1 MKILTL
7 GSGSIFAKAYSS
19 SFLIDDTLIL
29 DVPNGI
35 VKQLKRLNV
44 DTALIDTCYISHFH
58 ADHFFD
64 LPFLLMEMGLFKPR
78 NKPLKIVGPAGIKQK
93 TEALMQLAYPD
104 VAQMVLSACK
114 IEYQELVAPST
125 LTLANYPASVQSM
138 HHDQTTVNGLS
149 IQAKQTVSFSFDTSY
164 GPAVADMAKCSD
176 LFFIDMSSVESNDF
190 HMGLDSI
197 AQLRHD
203 HPKVRL
209 IATHM
214 SDEVRQKISAYPIE
228 VLTDG
233 QLIRV

>member
-35 VKQLKRLNV
+35 VKQLKRLDV
-44 DTALIDTCYISHFH
+44 DIALIDTCYISHFH

-64 LPFLLMEMGLFKPR
+64 LPFLLMEMGLFKAR
-78 NKPLKIVGPAGIKQK
+78 SKPLKIVGPTGIKQK

-104 VAQMVLSACK
+104 VAQMVLSACRV
-114 IEYQELVAPST
+114 EYQELIAPTT
-125 LTLANYPASVQSM
+125 LTLASYPARVQAM
-138 HHDQTTVNGLS
+138 HHDETTVYGLTL
-149 IQAKQTVSFSFDTSY
+149 QAKQTVSFSFDTGY
-164 GPAVADMAKCSD
+164 GPAVADMAKGSD
-176 LFFIDMSSVESNDF
+176 LFFIDMSSIESNAF

-197 AQLRHD
+197 VQLQSD
-203 HPKVRL
+203 NPNIRL
-209 IATHM
+209 FATHM
-214 SDEVRQKISAYPIE
+214 SDDVRQKIGTHPIE

-233 QLIRV
+233 QIIKL